1 MTTNPILQKF
11 TVEELATIY
20 LVPFWVF
27 YQVAGADSVF
37 DEQETEAFQ
46 SMLDTAPRIKDEF
59 CRAVFTD
66 MNASFIDI
74 LHRAKNDP
82 KRAYQGLRDAVTI
95 LDAKLPP
102 QIVTEFK
109 TIVFVM
115 GWNVASASGDYSDTG
130 EGSNISSDEIDNLVM
145 VAEVLGL
152 NFPKL
157 QRVITSNQGE
167 KVWSSFL
174 DDQSA

>member
-1 MTTNPILQKF
+1 MITNPLLQKF

-27 YQVAGADSVF
+27 YQVAGSDSIF

-46 SMLDTAPRIKDEF
+46 SMLDTAPRLKDEF
-59 CRAVFTD
+59 CRAVFMD

-82 KRAYQGLRDAVTI
+82 HRAYNGLREACTI
-95 LDAKLPP
+95 LDSRLPP
-102 QIVTEFK
+102 QIGNEFK
-109 TIVFVM
+109 TMVFVM
-115 GWNVASASGDYSDTG
+115 GWNVASASGDFSDTG
-130 EGSNISSDEIDNLVM
+130 EGSNISADEIENLVM

-174 DDQSA
+174 ND